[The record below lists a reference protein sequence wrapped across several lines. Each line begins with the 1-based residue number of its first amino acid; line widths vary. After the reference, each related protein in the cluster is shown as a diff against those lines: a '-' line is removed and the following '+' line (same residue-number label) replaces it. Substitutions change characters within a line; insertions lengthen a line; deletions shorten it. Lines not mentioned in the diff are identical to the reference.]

1 MKEERDFIIKEL
13 QKAGVHGKIHDSL
26 KSLKNCNETHV
37 GAVLRV
43 GEKLTRSKSKTIYED
58 QTGQRI
64 TRKKL
69 FERITVLHVV
79 IGDYN
84 EENVEKILT
93 EFLKG
98 ISKGFP
104 VDGNWVEMELGD
116 VDWVQGE
123 DSILNSK
130 MAIEFDITLTGGV
143 YIDVPM
149 KAINMKYEHTVKKE
163 RR

>member
-1 MKEERDFIIKEL
+1 MKEERDFIVKEL
-13 QKAGVHGKIHDSL
+13 QAAGIHGKIHDSL

-43 GEKLTRSKSKTIYED
+43 GEKLTRSKSKKIYED

-69 FERITVLHVV
+69 FERITVLHVI
-79 IGDYN
+79 IGDYD
-84 EENVEKILT
+84 EEKVENIFT

-98 ISKGFP
+98 ISKGVA
-104 VDGNWVEMELGD
+104 VDENWVEMEIGEA
-116 VDWVQGE
+116 DWVQKE

-130 MAIEFDITLTGGV
+130 MAVEFDITLTGGV

-149 KAINMKYEHTVKKE
+149 KNISMKYEHTVKKE
-163 RR
+163 GD